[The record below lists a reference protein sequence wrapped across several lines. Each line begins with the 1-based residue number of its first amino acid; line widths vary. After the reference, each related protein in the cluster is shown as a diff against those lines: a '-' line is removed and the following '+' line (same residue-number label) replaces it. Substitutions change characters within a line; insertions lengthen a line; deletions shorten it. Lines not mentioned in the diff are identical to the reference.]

1 MNATEKTTYRYDAL
15 DRLVEL
21 APFGLDNVT
30 RFYRGEH
37 LATQLQGNGGHS
49 VFQHGTQLLA
59 VQSREG
65 PSINSQLLATDQ
77 QRSVLR
83 AGPESQTFAPYGHRR
98 VEGGPG
104 SLLGFTGE
112 VIDPITGDYLLG
124 NGLRAFNPVLMRFNS
139 PDSLSPFGRGGL
151 NPYAYCL
158 GDPVNFSDP
167 TGRFADI
174 FRLLTSFIGFSNTR
188 LGMSRTIP
196 AFNLAKDALR
206 LGAAK
211 KLPFRQAFAAGSTVS
226 ASRLLLA
233 ASLVGV
239 AGGVAKLA
247 GEPEVADVL
256 WYVGG
261 GLSGLAFMSRVGTFW
276 AASKPGTE
284 AALVSFV
291 KNKGRVVSA
300 TPLAIPRPSL
310 VPPHRSIQSR
320 TPSASDISQLTP
332 STTAPSSG
340 DFDGVRYSWMT
351 PEIDAALNKRGS
363 ASPRSSI
370 SSIRST

>member
-1 MNATEKTTYRYDAL
+1 MNATEKTTYRFDAL

-30 RFYRGEH
+30 RFYRGEQ

-83 AGPESQTFAPYGHRR
+83 AGPECQVYAPYGHRR

-104 SLLGFTGE
+104 GLLGFTGE
-112 VIDPITGDYLLG
+112 VIDPVTDHYLLG
-124 NGLRAFNPVLMRFNS
+124 NGHRAFNPVLMRFNC

-174 FRLLTSFIGFSNTR
+174 ARLITSVLGVSNTA
-188 LGMSRTIP
+188 LGLSRVIP
-196 AFNLAKDALR
+196 SFNVAKDALR
-206 LGAAK
+206 FGAAK
-211 KLPFRQAFAAGSTVS
+211 KLPFRQTFTAVSTVTAS
-226 ASRLLLA
+226 AVVVTTGLVAVGSA
-233 ASLVGV
+233 IAGVTGDTEASKILGYV
-239 AGGVAKLA
+239 AL
-247 GEPEVADVL
+247 
-256 WYVGG
+256 
-261 GLSGLAFMSRVGTFW
+261 GLTGIAIASRVGTYW

-284 AALVSFV
+284 AALVNFV
-291 KNKGRVVSA
+291 KNKGQVISA
-300 TPLAIPRPSL
+300 TPPSTPRPSSL
-310 VPPHRSIQSR
+310 PSSSFE
-320 TPSASDISQLTP
+320 PSAPPQSPGMFSSNDRHRGIKRSLDEMHASDWNRPTLEPRRQRPQSN
-332 STTAPSSG
+332 
-340 DFDGVRYSWMT
+340 
-351 PEIDAALNKRGS
+351 LNKK
-363 ASPRSSI
+363 
-370 SSIRST
+370 IRMT